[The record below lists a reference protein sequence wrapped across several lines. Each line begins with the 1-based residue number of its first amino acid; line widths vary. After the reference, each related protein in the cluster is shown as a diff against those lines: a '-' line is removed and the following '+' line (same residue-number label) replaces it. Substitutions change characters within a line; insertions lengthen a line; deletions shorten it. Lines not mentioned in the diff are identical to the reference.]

1 MAKFVR
7 ETAPLG
13 ARLCVMGGSPEYWLH
28 GYELRVGYPARLDD
42 VRGCDYYVAAPWGQG
57 VFDALGQSAGEFNRA
72 LDDPVLFTQLFNT
85 GDGGYTIYAV
95 NFK

>member
-1 MAKFVR
+1 
-7 ETAPLG
+7 
-13 ARLCVMGGSPEYWLH
+13 VMGGSPEYWLH

-57 VFDALGQSAGEFNRA
+57 VFEALGQSADEFNRA
-72 LDDPVLFTQLFNT
+72 LDDPALFTQLFNT